1 MIEFIN
7 ENENTS
13 LQQDGLFSFDVNFK
27 TKSALKVEKA
37 KKIVYKKRNQ
47 RMFDDEWKESVRCL
61 IEDLM
66 ITRSLRLQQ
75 LLIKLS

>member
-1 MIEFIN
+1 MLEFIN

-37 KKIVYKKRNQ
+37 NKIVYKKR
-47 RMFDDEWKESVRCL
+47 R
-61 IEDLM
+61 
-66 ITRSLRLQQ
+66 
-75 LLIKLS
+75 